1 MPQYD
6 TLTIEKILEFLN
18 NHPVCF
24 DYFPHDHKEIVRLP
38 KQWIVNVAATVIGTP
53 FRDWVKEQVKNR
65 NHSMAVTKNLF
76 VEMDPDIYQA
86 FSNSNAVSSK
96 CSQLYCYTDR

>member
-1 MPQYD
+1 MPQYLS
-6 TLTIEKILEFLN
+6 LTIEKILDFLSQ
-18 NHPVCF
+18 HQVCF
-24 DYFPHDHKEIVRLP
+24 NYFPQDHKETLRLP
-38 KQWIVNVAATVIGTP
+38 KQWIVNVASTVIGAP
-53 FRDWVKEQVKNR
+53 FRDWVKEQIKNR

-96 CSQLYCYTDR
+96 